1 VTVDSCANLAIFT
14 FGPFANGAVLK
25 LLNLPSLVQFE
36 ATGPRLVAAGASVS
50 KKDCP
55 NLKSLIFRTS
65 EPEPMHAILRREFPG
80 AEETRDYELNEDA
93 Q

>member
-1 VTVDSCANLAIFT
+1 
-14 FGPFANGAVLK
+14 
-25 LLNLPSLVQFE
+25 
-36 ATGPRLVAAGASVS
+36 
-50 KKDCP
+50 
-55 NLKSLIFRTS
+55 LIFRTS